1 MKTISFS
8 VLLSVYSKEEPCF
21 LASALESIWDLQTV
35 KPLEIVIVKDG
46 PLTPE
51 LDKVINAFQENA
63 PCQIV
68 SLEKNQGLGV
78 ALGCGVIHCK
88 NEYIARMDS
97 DDIALPDRFE
107 KQMVFMSSHPEI
119 DICGGMIQEFSES
132 PDRSIGLRVLPEEAD
147 AIYSFMKFRNP
158 FNHMTV
164 CFKKGVILKAGN
176 YQTLHGYEDYWL
188 WARVLQAGG
197 KGANLP
203 DILVYA
209 RTGNN
214 MLARRRGWKLCKS
227 EIELARR
234 LHKIGVLSFPEM
246 LRNIILKSGVR
257 LLPALILKLM
267 YKHLRKRNM

>member
-1 MKTISFS
+1 MNFS
-8 VLLSVYSKEEPCF
+8 VLLSVYSREDPCF
-21 LASALESIWDLQTV
+21 LTSALESIWDLQTV
-35 KPLEIVIVKDG
+35 KPSEIVIVKDG

-51 LDKVINAFQENA
+51 LDKVINTFQKNA

-68 SLEKNQGLGV
+68 SLEINQVLGV
-78 ALGCGVIHCK
+78 DLVRGVIHCK

-97 DDIALPDRFE
+97 DDIALPNRFE

-119 DICGGMIQEFSES
+119 DICGGMIQEFLES
-132 PDRSIGLRVLPEEAD
+132 PDQPTGLRVLPEDAD
-147 AIYSFMKFRNP
+147 AIYSFMKFRCP

-164 CFKKGVILKAGN
+164 CFKKDVVVKAGN

-188 WARVLQAGG
+188 WARILQSGG

-203 DILVYA
+203 DVLVYA

-234 LHKIGVLSFPEM
+234 FHKIGVFSFPEM
-246 LRNIILKSGVR
+246 LRNIILRSGVR
-257 LLPALILKLM
+257 LLPASVLKIA
-267 YKHLRKRNM
+267 YKYLRKRKM